1 MEQQTAFQTESPSF
15 STETNDSRN
24 KTKPLAYDP
33 KRVKVTASAYTCA
46 PSVFC
51 PVCGAGLASPAMAC
65 AAARCP
71 GMNDAF
77 SANCSGRGVGADGGC
92 RFVVSDEKNANA
104 SFVCACADGYEGE
117 ACETRVVGSIAGADA
132 RIKRTKR
139 TNEDEDEDE
148 TETSSAGVVSASL
161 PGDVREAEGDE
172 NENKRNARAA
182 IAVTG
187 VVILCVA
194 VALAVV
200 SLVAARRAARKR
212 RARLEVERHIQ
223 NAAL

>member
-1 MEQQTAFQTESPSF
+1 
-15 STETNDSRN
+15 
-24 KTKPLAYDP
+24 
-33 KRVKVTASAYTCA
+33 
-46 PSVFC
+46 
-51 PVCGAGLASPAMAC
+51 MAC

-117 ACETRVVGSIAGADA
+117 ACETRVVGFVAGADA
-132 RIKRTKR
+132 PIKRTKR

-161 PGDVREAEGDE
+161 PGDVREAEGD
-172 NENKRNARAA
+172 ENKRNARAA

>member
-1 MEQQTAFQTESPSF
+1 
-15 STETNDSRN
+15 
-24 KTKPLAYDP
+24 
-33 KRVKVTASAYTCA
+33 
-46 PSVFC
+46 
-51 PVCGAGLASPAMAC
+51 
-65 AAARCP
+65 
-71 GMNDAF
+71 MNDAF
-77 SANCSGRGVGADGGC
+77 SANCSYRGVGADGGC

-117 ACETRVVGSIAGADA
+117 ACETRVVGFVAGADA
-132 RIKRTKR
+132 SIKRTKR
-139 TNEDEDEDE
+139 TNEDE

-161 PGDVREAEGDE
+161 PGDVREAEGD
-172 NENKRNARAA
+172 ENKRNARAA

>member
-1 MEQQTAFQTESPSF
+1 MTAFETEKSSPS
-15 STETNDSRN
+15 ETKRN
-24 KTKPLAYDP
+24 RTRALAYDP
-33 KRVKVTASAYTCA
+33 ARVRVTASAYTCA

-51 PVCGAGLASPAMAC
+51 PACGAGLASPAMAC

-92 RFVVSDEKNANA
+92 RVVVSGKKTADEDDANANV

-117 ACETRVVGSIAGADA
+117 ACESRVVGSVAGADA
-132 RIKRTKR
+132 RIKRETK
-139 TNEDEDEDE
+139 TNEAE
-148 TETSSAGVVSASL
+148 TCSADAVVSASD
-161 PGDVREAEGDE
+161 GDSEADGDE
-172 NENKRNARAA
+172 NKKNARAA
-182 IAVTG
+182 LAVTG

-194 VALAVV
+194 VVLAVV
-200 SLVAARRAARKR
+200 SLVAAQRAARKR